1 MPLAGIQPRTLFSAT
16 EIMAEK
22 KTDSGII
29 LIEEEAESTE
39 VELTQSSKSSIIQG
53 DGEVTKE
60 DSGIII
66 VDKETKGAEEDPP
79 QSAETSIIV
88 ASDLLPTSLIIVPLF
103 DRPFFPKMMVPILLS
118 NEELVNNILE
128 SLNDKQKY
136 VGLLFAEETE
146 GEGESF
152 KVQRF
157 AKVGVAG
164 KVMQINRKPDAPAQL
179 LVQCMERFEVVE
191 LSDTSLR
198 RARVRYWYDDPTSN
212 DEEVKAYSISIIS
225 CIKELV
231 QLKPLF
237 REELSLLMGNINLKE
252 PGTLADFSSSMTTS
266 SGEELQKILG
276 TRPLLERAELALILL
291 KKELE
296 ISKIQVQINKRIED
310 RLSTQQRQFF
320 LKEQLKE
327 IKKELG
333 LSKDDKESEE
343 EKFRKRMETL
353 TLTEEAS
360 ERIEE
365 ELEKLR
371 LLEPSS
377 PEFNVT
383 RAYLDW
389 LTVLPWGK
397 TTEDNEDIEQAEEIL
412 QADHYGLEDV
422 KDRILE
428 LISVGMMNGNLSG
441 TIILLVGPPGVGKT
455 SIGQSIARSLNREFY
470 RFSVGGMRDEAEIK
484 GHRRTYIGALP
495 GKFVQ
500 ALKVCKSSNP
510 VLMLDEVDKIGSS
523 FRGDPASALL
533 EVLDPEQNKDFLD
546 HYLDVRFDLSKVL
559 FICTANQLD
568 TIPGPLLDRMEV
580 IRLSGYILEEK
591 LQIARRH
598 LIERQLS
605 SHGLKPEEFQIDDNT
620 LREVIDGYAREA
632 GVRNLEKQLKKMMRK
647 AARQIVTERGKENP
661 KTEVQINKE
670 DLKEYLGKRSFTEEQ
685 AFTEPKVGVV
695 MGLAY
700 TALGGA
706 TLHIEARSI
715 FNKNGGLK
723 QTGQLGDVMKE
734 SAEIAYSYVRSLL
747 QNDPDAKEFFEERMI
762 HLHVPAGA
770 TPKDGPSAG
779 ITMACALTSL
789 IFDTPL
795 KAGLAM
801 TGELTLTG
809 VVLPIG
815 GVKEKTIAAR
825 RANISELIFPAD
837 NQEDFEDLD
846 ESVREGITAHFV
858 KKLEDVLAIG
868 FPNLKWKQR
877 IKKE

>member
-1 MPLAGIQPRTLFSAT
+1 
-16 EIMAEK
+16 MAEK
-22 KTDSGII
+22 KTESGII

-39 VELTQSSKSSIIQG
+39 DESSQSSKSSIIQ
-53 DGEVTKE
+53 DEGEVTKE

-66 VDKETKGAEEDPP
+66 VGKESKSAEENPP

-88 ASDLLPTSLIIVPLF
+88 ASDLLPTSLIIIPLF

-128 SLNDKQKY
+128 SLSDKQKY

-157 AKVGVAG
+157 AKIGVAG

-212 DEEVKAYSISIIS
+212 DEEVKAYSISIIN

-276 TRPLLERAELALILL
+276 TRPLLERAESALILL

-343 EKFRKRMETL
+343 EKFRKRMEAL
-353 TLTEEAS
+353 ILTEEAS

-397 TTEDNEDIEQAEEIL
+397 TTEDNEDIKQAEEIL

-568 TIPGPLLDRMEV
+568 TIPSPLLDRMEV

-647 AARQIVTERGKENP
+647 AARQIVTDRGKENP

-747 QNDPDAKEFFEERMI
+747 QNDPDAKEFFEEKMI

-825 RANISELIFPAD
+825 RAKISELVFPAD

-868 FPNLKWKQR
+868 FPNLKWKQ
-877 IKKE
+877 

>member
-1 MPLAGIQPRTLFSAT
+1 
-16 EIMAEK
+16 MAEK

-29 LIEEEAESTE
+29 LIEKEAESTE
-39 VELTQSSKSSIIQG
+39 DESSQSSKSSIIQD

-60 DSGIII
+60 DIGIII
-66 VDKETKGAEEDPP
+66 VDKERKGAEEDPP

-118 NEELVNNILE
+118 NEELVNNLLE

-152 KVQRF
+152 KVQQF

-191 LSDTSLR
+191 LSNTSLR

-212 DEEVKAYSISIIS
+212 DEEVKAYSISIIN

-276 TRPLLERAELALILL
+276 TRPLLERAESALILL

-343 EKFRKRMETL
+343 EKFRKRMEAL

-500 ALKVCKSSNP
+500 ALKVCKTSNP

-533 EVLDPEQNKDFLD
+533 EVLDPEQNKGFLD

-695 MGLAY
+695 TGLAY

-747 QNDPDAKEFFEERMI
+747 QNDPDAKEFFEARMI

-795 KAGLAM
+795 KTGLAM

-825 RANISELIFPAD
+825 RAKISELIFPAD

-846 ESVREGITAHFV
+846 KSVREGITAHFF

-877 IKKE
+877 IQK

>member
-1 MPLAGIQPRTLFSAT
+1 
-16 EIMAEK
+16 MAEK
-22 KTDSGII
+22 KTESGII

-39 VELTQSSKSSIIQG
+39 DESSQSSKSSIIQ
-53 DGEVTKE
+53 DEGEVTKE

-66 VDKETKGAEEDPP
+66 VGKETKSAEENPP

-88 ASDLLPTSLIIVPLF
+88 ASDLLPTSLIIIPLF

-128 SLNDKQKY
+128 SLSDKQKY

-157 AKVGVAG
+157 AKIGVAG
-164 KVMQINRKPDAPAQL
+164 KVLQINRKPDAPAQL

-212 DEEVKAYSISIIS
+212 DEEVKAYSISIIN

-276 TRPLLERAELALILL
+276 TRPLLERAESALILL

-343 EKFRKRMETL
+343 EKFRKRMEAL
-353 TLTEEAS
+353 ILTEEAS

-510 VLMLDEVDKIGSS
+510 VLMLDEVDMIGSS

-568 TIPGPLLDRMEV
+568 TIPSPLLDRMEV

-647 AARQIVTERGKENP
+647 AARQIVTDRGKENP

-747 QNDPDAKEFFEERMI
+747 QNDPDAKEFFEEKMI

-825 RANISELIFPAD
+825 RAKISELVFPAD

-868 FPNLKWKQR
+868 FPNLKWKQ
-877 IKKE
+877 

>member
-1 MPLAGIQPRTLFSAT
+1 
-16 EIMAEK
+16 MAEK

-29 LIEEEAESTE
+29 LIEKEAESTE
-39 VELTQSSKSSIIQG
+39 DESSQSSKSSIIQD

-60 DSGIII
+60 DIGIII
-66 VDKETKGAEEDPP
+66 VDKERKGAEEDPP

-118 NEELVNNILE
+118 NEELVNNLLE

-152 KVQRF
+152 KVQQF

-191 LSDTSLR
+191 LSNTSLR

-212 DEEVKAYSISIIS
+212 DEEVKAYSISIIN

-276 TRPLLERAELALILL
+276 TRPLLERAESALILL

-343 EKFRKRMETL
+343 EKFRKRMEAL

-500 ALKVCKSSNP
+500 ALKVCKTSNP

-533 EVLDPEQNKDFLD
+533 EVLDPEQNKGFLD

-747 QNDPDAKEFFEERMI
+747 QNDPDAKEFFEARMI

-795 KAGLAM
+795 KTGLAM

-825 RANISELIFPAD
+825 RAKISELIFPAD

-846 ESVREGITAHFV
+846 KSVREGITAHFF

-877 IKKE
+877 IQK

>member
-1 MPLAGIQPRTLFSAT
+1 MPLASIQPRTLFSAT

-191 LSDTSLR
+191 LSETSLR

-212 DEEVKAYSISIIS
+212 DEEVKAYSISIIN

-343 EKFRKRMETL
+343 EKFRKRIEVL

-428 LISVGMMNGNLSG
+428 LISVGMMNGSLSG

-523 FRGDPASALL
+523 FRGDPAAALL

-559 FICTANQLD
+559 FICTANQQD

-670 DLKEYLGKRSFTEEQ
+670 DLKEYLGKRSFTEEK
-685 AFTEPKVGVV
+685 AFPEPKVGVV

-747 QNDPDAKEFFEERMI
+747 QNDPDAKAFFEEKII
-762 HLHVPAGA
+762 HMHVPAGA

-825 RANISELIFPAD
+825 RAKISELVFPAD

-846 ESVREGITAHFV
+846 DSVREGITAHFV

-868 FPNLKWKQR
+868 FPNLKWEQR
-877 IKKE
+877 IKK

>member
-1 MPLAGIQPRTLFSAT
+1 
-16 EIMAEK
+16 MAEK

-118 NEELVNNILE
+118 NEESVNNILE
-128 SLNDKQKY
+128 SLSDKQKY

-191 LSDTSLR
+191 LSETSLR

-343 EKFRKRMETL
+343 EKFRKRIEAL

-495 GKFVQ
+495 GKCVQ

-559 FICTANQLD
+559 FICTANQQD

-825 RANISELIFPAD
+825 RAKISELVFPAD

-868 FPNLKWKQR
+868 FPNLKWKQQ
-877 IKKE
+877 IKK

>member
-1 MPLAGIQPRTLFSAT
+1 M
-16 EIMAEK
+16 
-22 KTDSGII
+22 
-29 LIEEEAESTE
+29 
-39 VELTQSSKSSIIQG
+39 
-53 DGEVTKE
+53 
-60 DSGIII
+60 
-66 VDKETKGAEEDPP
+66 
-79 QSAETSIIV
+79 
-88 ASDLLPTSLIIVPLF
+88 
-103 DRPFFPKMMVPILLS
+103 
-118 NEELVNNILE
+118 
-128 SLNDKQKY
+128 
-136 VGLLFAEETE
+136 
-146 GEGESF
+146 
-152 KVQRF
+152 
-157 AKVGVAG
+157 
-164 KVMQINRKPDAPAQL
+164 
-179 LVQCMERFEVVE
+179 
-191 LSDTSLR
+191 
-198 RARVRYWYDDPTSN
+198 
-212 DEEVKAYSISIIS
+212 
-225 CIKELV
+225 
-231 QLKPLF
+231 
-237 REELSLLMGNINLKE
+237 
-252 PGTLADFSSSMTTS
+252 
-266 SGEELQKILG
+266 
-276 TRPLLERAELALILL
+276 
-291 KKELE
+291 
-296 ISKIQVQINKRIED
+296 
-310 RLSTQQRQFF
+310 
-320 LKEQLKE
+320 
-327 IKKELG
+327 G

-343 EKFRKRMETL
+343 EKFRKRIEVL

-510 VLMLDEVDKIGSS
+510 VLMLDEVDKIGIS

-559 FICTANQLD
+559 FICTANQQD

-747 QNDPDAKEFFEERMI
+747 QNDPDAKEFFEEKMI

-825 RANISELIFPAD
+825 RAKISELVFPAD

-868 FPNLKWKQR
+868 FPNLKWKQQ
-877 IKKE
+877 IKK

>member
-1 MPLAGIQPRTLFSAT
+1 
-16 EIMAEK
+16 MAEK
-22 KTDSGII
+22 KTESGII

-39 VELTQSSKSSIIQG
+39 DESSQSSKSSIIQ
-53 DGEVTKE
+53 DEGEVTKE

-66 VDKETKGAEEDPP
+66 VGKETKSAEENPP

-88 ASDLLPTSLIIVPLF
+88 ASDILPTSLIIIPLF

-128 SLNDKQKY
+128 SLSDKQKY

-157 AKVGVAG
+157 AKIGVAG
-164 KVMQINRKPDAPAQL
+164 KVLQINRKPDAPAQL

-212 DEEVKAYSISIIS
+212 DEEVKAYSISIIN

-276 TRPLLERAELALILL
+276 TRPLLERAESALILL

-343 EKFRKRMETL
+343 EKFRKRMEAL
-353 TLTEEAS
+353 ILTEEAS

-568 TIPGPLLDRMEV
+568 TIPSPLLDRMEV

-647 AARQIVTERGKENP
+647 AARQIVTDRGKENP

-747 QNDPDAKEFFEERMI
+747 QNDPDAKEFFEEKMI

-825 RANISELIFPAD
+825 RAKISELVFPAD

-868 FPNLKWKQR
+868 FPNLKWKQ
-877 IKKE
+877 

>member
-1 MPLAGIQPRTLFSAT
+1 
-16 EIMAEK
+16 MAEK

-29 LIEEEAESTE
+29 LIEEEAEATE
-39 VELTQSSKSSIIQG
+39 VELAQSSESSIIQG

-191 LSDTSLR
+191 LSETSLR

-333 LSKDDKESEE
+333 PSKDDKESEE
-343 EKFRKRMETL
+343 EKFRKRIEAL

-495 GKFVQ
+495 GKFIQ

-670 DLKEYLGKRSFTEEQ
+670 DLREYLGKRSFTEEQ

-747 QNDPDAKEFFEERMI
+747 QNDPDAKEFFEEKMI

-825 RANISELIFPAD
+825 RAK
-837 NQEDFEDLD
+837 NQRVSF
-846 ESVREGITAHFV
+846 SS
-858 KKLEDVLAIG
+858 
-868 FPNLKWKQR
+868 
-877 IKKE
+877 

>member
-1 MPLAGIQPRTLFSAT
+1 
-16 EIMAEK
+16 MAEK

-29 LIEEEAESTE
+29 LIEEEAEATE
-39 VELTQSSKSSIIQG
+39 VESAQSSKSSIIQD

-191 LSDTSLR
+191 LSETSLR

-343 EKFRKRMETL
+343 EKFRKRIEAL

-747 QNDPDAKEFFEERMI
+747 QNDPDAKEFFEEKMI

-815 GVKEKTIAAR
+815 ELKKKPLPPEEQKSASWFFQLIIKRTLKILMTVFVKESQLTSSKSWR
-825 RANISELIFPAD
+825 MF
-837 NQEDFEDLD
+837 
-846 ESVREGITAHFV
+846 
-858 KKLEDVLAIG
+858 
-868 FPNLKWKQR
+868 
-877 IKKE
+877 

>member
-1 MPLAGIQPRTLFSAT
+1 MPLASIQLRTLFSAT

-29 LIEEEAESTE
+29 LIEKEAESTE
-39 VELTQSSKSSIIQG
+39 VESSKSSKSSIIRD

-88 ASDLLPTSLIIVPLF
+88 ASDILPTSLIIVPLF

-118 NEELVNNILE
+118 NEESVNNILE
-128 SLNDKQKY
+128 SLSDKQKY

-343 EKFRKRMETL
+343 EKFRKRIEVL

-455 SIGQSIARSLNREFY
+455 SIGQSIARSLNRKFY

-747 QNDPDAKEFFEERMI
+747 QNNPDAKEFFEERMI

-825 RANISELIFPAD
+825 RAKISELVFPAD

-877 IKKE
+877 IKK

>member
-1 MPLAGIQPRTLFSAT
+1 
-16 EIMAEK
+16 MAEK
-22 KTDSGII
+22 KTESGII

-39 VELTQSSKSSIIQG
+39 DESSQSSKSSIIQ
-53 DGEVTKE
+53 DEGEVTKE

-66 VDKETKGAEEDPP
+66 VGKETKSAEENPP

-88 ASDLLPTSLIIVPLF
+88 ASDLLPTSLIIIPLF

-128 SLNDKQKY
+128 SLSDKQKY

-157 AKVGVAG
+157 AKIGVAG
-164 KVMQINRKPDAPAQL
+164 KVLQINRKPDAPAQL

-212 DEEVKAYSISIIS
+212 DEEVKAYSISIIN

-276 TRPLLERAELALILL
+276 TRPLLERAESALILL

-343 EKFRKRMETL
+343 EKFRKRMEAL
-353 TLTEEAS
+353 ILTEEAS

-389 LTVLPWGK
+389 LTVLPWGN

-568 TIPGPLLDRMEV
+568 TIPSPLLDRMEV

-747 QNDPDAKEFFEERMI
+747 QNDPDAKEFFEEKMI

-825 RANISELIFPAD
+825 RAKISELVFPAD

-868 FPNLKWKQR
+868 FPNLKWKQ
-877 IKKE
+877 

>member
-1 MPLAGIQPRTLFSAT
+1 
-16 EIMAEK
+16 MAEK

-29 LIEEEAESTE
+29 LIEEEDEATE
-39 VELTQSSKSSIIQG
+39 VESAQSSKSSIIQD

-79 QSAETSIIV
+79 QSVETSIIV

-191 LSDTSLR
+191 LSETSLR

-343 EKFRKRMETL
+343 EKFRKRIEVL

-428 LISVGMMNGNLSG
+428 LISVGMMNGSLSG

-647 AARQIVTERGKENP
+647 ATRQIVTELGKENP

-809 VVLPIG
+809 VILPIG

-825 RANISELIFPAD
+825 RAKISELVFPAY

-877 IKKE
+877 IKK

>member
-1 MPLAGIQPRTLFSAT
+1 
-16 EIMAEK
+16 
-22 KTDSGII
+22 
-29 LIEEEAESTE
+29 
-39 VELTQSSKSSIIQG
+39 
-53 DGEVTKE
+53 
-60 DSGIII
+60 
-66 VDKETKGAEEDPP
+66 
-79 QSAETSIIV
+79 
-88 ASDLLPTSLIIVPLF
+88 
-103 DRPFFPKMMVPILLS
+103 MMVPILLS

-128 SLNDKQKY
+128 SLSDKQKY

-157 AKVGVAG
+157 AKIGVAG
-164 KVMQINRKPDAPAQL
+164 KVLQINRKPDAPAQL

-212 DEEVKAYSISIIS
+212 DEEVKAYSISIIN

-276 TRPLLERAELALILL
+276 TRPLLERAESALILL

-343 EKFRKRMETL
+343 EKFRKRMEAL
-353 TLTEEAS
+353 ILTEEAS

-500 ALKVCKSSNP
+500 ALKVCKTSNP

-670 DLKEYLGKRSFTEEQ
+670 DLKDYLGKRSFTEEQ

-747 QNDPDAKEFFEERMI
+747 QNDPDAKEFFEARMI

-795 KAGLAM
+795 KTGLAM

-825 RANISELIFPAD
+825 RAKISELIFPAD

-846 ESVREGITAHFV
+846 KSVREGITAHFV

-877 IKKE
+877 IQK

>member
-1 MPLAGIQPRTLFSAT
+1 
-16 EIMAEK
+16 MAEK
-22 KTDSGII
+22 KTESGII

-39 VELTQSSKSSIIQG
+39 DESSQSSKSSIIQ
-53 DGEVTKE
+53 DEGEATKE

-66 VDKETKGAEEDPP
+66 VDKETKSAEENPP

-88 ASDLLPTSLIIVPLF
+88 ASDLLPTSLIIIPLF

-128 SLNDKQKY
+128 SLSDKQKY

-157 AKVGVAG
+157 AKIGVAG
-164 KVMQINRKPDAPAQL
+164 KVLQINRKPDAPAQL

-212 DEEVKAYSISIIS
+212 DEEVKAYSISIIN

-276 TRPLLERAELALILL
+276 TRPLLERAESALILL

-343 EKFRKRMETL
+343 EKFRKRMEAL
-353 TLTEEAS
+353 ILTEEAS

-568 TIPGPLLDRMEV
+568 TIPSPLLDRMEV

-647 AARQIVTERGKENP
+647 AARQIVTDRGKENP

-747 QNDPDAKEFFEERMI
+747 QNDPDAKEFFEEKMI

-825 RANISELIFPAD
+825 RAKISELVFPAD

-868 FPNLKWKQR
+868 FPNLKWKQ
-877 IKKE
+877 

>member
-1 MPLAGIQPRTLFSAT
+1 
-16 EIMAEK
+16 MAEK
-22 KTDSGII
+22 KTESGII

-39 VELTQSSKSSIIQG
+39 DESSQSSKSSIIQ
-53 DGEVTKE
+53 DEGEATKE

-66 VDKETKGAEEDPP
+66 VGKETKSAEENPP

-88 ASDLLPTSLIIVPLF
+88 ASDLLPTSLIIIPLF

-128 SLNDKQKY
+128 SLSDKQKY

-157 AKVGVAG
+157 AKIGVAG
-164 KVMQINRKPDAPAQL
+164 KVLQINRKPDAPAQL

-212 DEEVKAYSISIIS
+212 DEEVKAYSISIIN

-276 TRPLLERAELALILL
+276 TRPLLERAESALILL

-343 EKFRKRMETL
+343 EKFRKRMEAL
-353 TLTEEAS
+353 ILTEEAS

-389 LTVLPWGK
+389 LTVLPWGN

-568 TIPGPLLDRMEV
+568 TIPSPLLDRMEV

-647 AARQIVTERGKENP
+647 AARQIVTDRGKENP

-747 QNDPDAKEFFEERMI
+747 QNDPDAKEFFEEKMI

-825 RANISELIFPAD
+825 RAKISELVFPAD

-868 FPNLKWKQR
+868 FPNLKWKQ
-877 IKKE
+877 

>member
-1 MPLAGIQPRTLFSAT
+1 MPLASIQPRTLFSAT

-39 VELTQSSKSSIIQG
+39 VESPQSSESSVIQD

-191 LSDTSLR
+191 LSETSLR

-343 EKFRKRMETL
+343 EKFRKRIEAL

-559 FICTANQLD
+559 FICTANQQD

-747 QNDPDAKEFFEERMI
+747 QNDPDAKEFFEEKMI

-825 RANISELIFPAD
+825 RAKISELVFPAD

-846 ESVREGITAHFV
+846 DSVREGITAHFV

-868 FPNLKWKQR
+868 FPNLKWKQQ
-877 IKKE
+877 IKK

>member
-1 MPLAGIQPRTLFSAT
+1 
-16 EIMAEK
+16 MAEK
-22 KTDSGII
+22 KTESGII

-39 VELTQSSKSSIIQG
+39 DESSQSSKSSIIQ
-53 DGEVTKE
+53 DEGEVTKE

-66 VDKETKGAEEDPP
+66 VGKETKSAEENPP

-88 ASDLLPTSLIIVPLF
+88 ASDLLPTSLIIIPLF

-128 SLNDKQKY
+128 SLSDKQKY

-157 AKVGVAG
+157 AKIGVAG
-164 KVMQINRKPDAPAQL
+164 KVLQINRKPDAPAQL

-212 DEEVKAYSISIIS
+212 DEEVKAYSISIIN

-276 TRPLLERAELALILL
+276 TRPLLERAESALILL

-343 EKFRKRMETL
+343 EKFRKRMEAL
-353 TLTEEAS
+353 ILTEEAS

-500 ALKVCKSSNP
+500 ALKVCKTSNP

-647 AARQIVTERGKENP
+647 AARQIVTDRGKENP

-747 QNDPDAKEFFEERMI
+747 QNDPDAKEFFEEKMI

-825 RANISELIFPAD
+825 RAKISELVFPAD

-868 FPNLKWKQR
+868 FPNLKWKQ
-877 IKKE
+877 

>member
-1 MPLAGIQPRTLFSAT
+1 MPLASIQLRTLFSAT

-39 VELTQSSKSSIIQG
+39 VESAQSSKSSIIQD

-66 VDKETKGAEEDPP
+66 VDKETKSAEEDPP

-191 LSDTSLR
+191 LSETSLR

-343 EKFRKRMETL
+343 EKFRKRIEVL

-510 VLMLDEVDKIGSS
+510 VLMLDEVDKVGSS

-747 QNDPDAKEFFEERMI
+747 QNDPDAKEFFEEKMI

-825 RANISELIFPAD
+825 RANIRELIFPAD

-877 IKKE
+877 IKK

>member
-1 MPLAGIQPRTLFSAT
+1 
-16 EIMAEK
+16 MAEK

-29 LIEEEAESTE
+29 LIEEEAEATE
-39 VELTQSSKSSIIQG
+39 VESAQSSKSSIIQ
-53 DGEVTKE
+53 DAGEVTKE

-79 QSAETSIIV
+79 QSSETSIIV

-333 LSKDDKESEE
+333 LSKDDKESED
-343 EKFRKRMETL
+343 EKFRKRIEAL

-747 QNDPDAKEFFEERMI
+747 QNDPDAKEFFEEKMI

-779 ITMACALTSL
+779 ITMACALASL

-825 RANISELIFPAD
+825 RAKISELIFPAD

-877 IKKE
+877 IKK

>member
-1 MPLAGIQPRTLFSAT
+1 
-16 EIMAEK
+16 MAEK
-22 KTDSGII
+22 KTESGII

-39 VELTQSSKSSIIQG
+39 DESSQSSKSSIIQ
-53 DGEVTKE
+53 DKGEVTKE

-66 VDKETKGAEEDPP
+66 VGKETKSAEENPP

-88 ASDLLPTSLIIVPLF
+88 ASDLLPTSLIIIPLF

-128 SLNDKQKY
+128 SLSDKQKY

-157 AKVGVAG
+157 AKIGVAG
-164 KVMQINRKPDAPAQL
+164 KVLQINRKPDAPAQL

-212 DEEVKAYSISIIS
+212 DEEVKAYSISIIN

-276 TRPLLERAELALILL
+276 TRPLLERAESALILL

-343 EKFRKRMETL
+343 EKFRKRMEAL
-353 TLTEEAS
+353 ILTEEAS

-568 TIPGPLLDRMEV
+568 TIPSPLLDRMEV

-647 AARQIVTERGKENP
+647 AARQIVTDRGKENP

-747 QNDPDAKEFFEERMI
+747 QNDPDAKEFFEEKMI

-825 RANISELIFPAD
+825 RAKISELVFPAD

-868 FPNLKWKQR
+868 FPNLKWKQ
-877 IKKE
+877 

>member
-1 MPLAGIQPRTLFSAT
+1 
-16 EIMAEK
+16 MAEK
-22 KTDSGII
+22 KTESGII

-39 VELTQSSKSSIIQG
+39 DESSQSSKSSIIQ
-53 DGEVTKE
+53 DEGEVTKE

-66 VDKETKGAEEDPP
+66 VGKETKSAEENPP

-88 ASDLLPTSLIIVPLF
+88 ASDLLPTSLIIIPLF

-128 SLNDKQKY
+128 SLSDKQKY

-157 AKVGVAG
+157 AKIGVAG
-164 KVMQINRKPDAPAQL
+164 KVLQINRKPDAPAQL

-212 DEEVKAYSISIIS
+212 DEEVKAYSISIIN

-276 TRPLLERAELALILL
+276 TRPLLERAESALILL

-343 EKFRKRMETL
+343 EKFRKRMEAL
-353 TLTEEAS
+353 ILTEEAS

-568 TIPGPLLDRMEV
+568 TIPSPLLDRMEV

-647 AARQIVTERGKENP
+647 AARQIVTDRGKENP

-747 QNDPDAKEFFEERMI
+747 QNDPDAKEFFEEKMI

-795 KAGLAM
+795 KTGLAM

-825 RANISELIFPAD
+825 RAKISELIFPAD

-846 ESVREGITAHFV
+846 KSVREGITAHFV

-877 IKKE
+877 IQK

>member
-1 MPLAGIQPRTLFSAT
+1 
-16 EIMAEK
+16 MAEK
-22 KTDSGII
+22 KTESGII

-39 VELTQSSKSSIIQG
+39 DESSQSSKSSIIQ
-53 DGEVTKE
+53 DEGEVTKE

-66 VDKETKGAEEDPP
+66 VGKETKSAEENPP

-88 ASDLLPTSLIIVPLF
+88 ASDLLPTSLIIIPLF

-128 SLNDKQKY
+128 SLSDKQKY

-157 AKVGVAG
+157 AKIGVAG
-164 KVMQINRKPDAPAQL
+164 KVLQINRKPDAPAQL

-212 DEEVKAYSISIIS
+212 DEEVKAYSISIIN

-276 TRPLLERAELALILL
+276 TRPLLERAESALILL

-343 EKFRKRMETL
+343 EKFRKRMEAL
-353 TLTEEAS
+353 ILTEEAS

-389 LTVLPWGK
+389 LTVLPWGN

-568 TIPGPLLDRMEV
+568 TIPSPLLDRMEV

-647 AARQIVTERGKENP
+647 AARQIVTDRGKENP

-747 QNDPDAKEFFEERMI
+747 QNDPDAKEFFEEKMI

-825 RANISELIFPAD
+825 RAKISELVFPAD

-868 FPNLKWKQR
+868 FPNLKWKQ
-877 IKKE
+877 

>member
-1 MPLAGIQPRTLFSAT
+1 
-16 EIMAEK
+16 MAEK

-29 LIEEEAESTE
+29 LIEEEAGSTE
-39 VELTQSSKSSIIQG
+39 DESPQSSKSSIIQD
-53 DGEVTKE
+53 DGEATKE

-66 VDKETKGAEEDPP
+66 VGKESKSTEEDPP

-88 ASDLLPTSLIIVPLF
+88 ASDLLPTSLIIIPLF

-128 SLNDKQKY
+128 SLSDKQKY

-157 AKVGVAG
+157 AKIGVAG
-164 KVMQINRKPDAPAQL
+164 KVMQINRKPDVPAQL

-212 DEEVKAYSISIIS
+212 DEEVKAYSISIIN

-276 TRPLLERAELALILL
+276 TRPLLERAESALILL

-343 EKFRKRMETL
+343 EKFRKRMEAL

-591 LQIARRH
+591 LQIARQH

-747 QNDPDAKEFFEERMI
+747 QNDPDAKEFFEARMI

-825 RANISELIFPAD
+825 RAKISELIFPAD

-877 IKKE
+877 IQK

>member
-1 MPLAGIQPRTLFSAT
+1 MPLASIQPRTLFSAT

-29 LIEEEAESTE
+29 LIEEEDEATE
-39 VELTQSSKSSIIQG
+39 VESAQSSKSSIIQD

-212 DEEVKAYSISIIS
+212 DEEVKAYSISIIN

-343 EKFRKRMETL
+343 EKFRKRIEVL

-559 FICTANQLD
+559 FICTANQQD

-734 SAEIAYSYVRSLL
+734 SAEIAYSYVRSLQ
-747 QNDPDAKEFFEERMI
+747 QNDPDAKEFFEEKMI

-825 RANISELIFPAD
+825 RAKISELVFPAD

-846 ESVREGITAHFV
+846 DSVREGITAYFV

-877 IKKE
+877 IKK

>member
-1 MPLAGIQPRTLFSAT
+1 
-16 EIMAEK
+16 MAEK
-22 KTDSGII
+22 KTESGII

-39 VELTQSSKSSIIQG
+39 DESSQSSKSSIIQ
-53 DGEVTKE
+53 DEGEATKE

-66 VDKETKGAEEDPP
+66 VGKETKSAEENPP

-88 ASDLLPTSLIIVPLF
+88 ASDILPTSLIIIPLF

-128 SLNDKQKY
+128 SLSDKQKY

-157 AKVGVAG
+157 AKIGVAG
-164 KVMQINRKPDAPAQL
+164 KVLQINRKPDAPAQL

-212 DEEVKAYSISIIS
+212 DEEVKAYSISIIN

-276 TRPLLERAELALILL
+276 TRPLLERAESALILL

-343 EKFRKRMETL
+343 EKFRKRMEAL
-353 TLTEEAS
+353 ILTEEAS

-568 TIPGPLLDRMEV
+568 TIPSPLLDRMEV

-647 AARQIVTERGKENP
+647 AARQIVTDRGKENP

-747 QNDPDAKEFFEERMI
+747 QNDPDAKEFFEEKMI

-825 RANISELIFPAD
+825 RAKISELVFPAD

-868 FPNLKWKQR
+868 FPNLKWKQ
-877 IKKE
+877 

>member
-1 MPLAGIQPRTLFSAT
+1 
-16 EIMAEK
+16 MAEK
-22 KTDSGII
+22 KTESGII

-39 VELTQSSKSSIIQG
+39 DESSQSSKSSIIQ
-53 DGEVTKE
+53 DKGEVTKE

-66 VDKETKGAEEDPP
+66 VGKETKSAEENPP

-88 ASDLLPTSLIIVPLF
+88 ASDILPTSLIIIPLF

-128 SLNDKQKY
+128 SLSDKQKY

-157 AKVGVAG
+157 AKIGVAG
-164 KVMQINRKPDAPAQL
+164 KVLQINRKPDAPAQL

-212 DEEVKAYSISIIS
+212 DEEVKAYSISIIN

-276 TRPLLERAELALILL
+276 TRPLLERAESALILL

-343 EKFRKRMETL
+343 EKFRKRMEAL
-353 TLTEEAS
+353 ILTEEAS

-568 TIPGPLLDRMEV
+568 TIPSPLLDRMEV

-647 AARQIVTERGKENP
+647 AARQIVTDRGKENP

-747 QNDPDAKEFFEERMI
+747 QNDPDAKEFFEEKMI

-825 RANISELIFPAD
+825 RAKISELVFPAD

-868 FPNLKWKQR
+868 FPNLKWKQ
-877 IKKE
+877 

>member
-1 MPLAGIQPRTLFSAT
+1 
-16 EIMAEK
+16 MAEK

-29 LIEEEAESTE
+29 LIEEEAEATE
-39 VELTQSSKSSIIQG
+39 VESAPSSKSSIIQD

-191 LSDTSLR
+191 LSETSLR

-343 EKFRKRMETL
+343 EKFRKRIEAL

-779 ITMACALTSL
+779 ITMACALASL

-825 RANISELIFPAD
+825 RAKISELVFPAD

-846 ESVREGITAHFV
+846 DSVREGITAHFV

-868 FPNLKWKQR
+868 FPNLKWKQQ
-877 IKKE
+877 IKK

>member
-1 MPLAGIQPRTLFSAT
+1 
-16 EIMAEK
+16 MAEK

-29 LIEEEAESTE
+29 LIEEEAEATE
-39 VELTQSSKSSIIQG
+39 VESAQSSKSSIIQD

-191 LSDTSLR
+191 LSETSLR

-343 EKFRKRMETL
+343 EKFRKRIEAL

-825 RANISELIFPAD
+825 RAKISELVFPAD

-846 ESVREGITAHFV
+846 DSVREGITAHFV

-877 IKKE
+877 IKK

>member
-1 MPLAGIQPRTLFSAT
+1 
-16 EIMAEK
+16 MAEK

-29 LIEEEAESTE
+29 LIEKEAESTE
-39 VELTQSSKSSIIQG
+39 DESSQSSKSSIIQD

-60 DSGIII
+60 DIGIII
-66 VDKETKGAEEDPP
+66 VDKERKGAEEDPP

-118 NEELVNNILE
+118 NEELVNNLLE

-152 KVQRF
+152 KVQQF

-191 LSDTSLR
+191 LSNTSLR

-212 DEEVKAYSISIIS
+212 DEEVKAYSISIIN

-237 REELSLLMGNINLKE
+237 REELSLLMGNINLKA

-276 TRPLLERAELALILL
+276 TRPLLERAESALILL

-343 EKFRKRMETL
+343 EKFRKRMEAL

-500 ALKVCKSSNP
+500 ALKVCKTSNP

-533 EVLDPEQNKDFLD
+533 EVLDPEQNKGFLD

-695 MGLAY
+695 TGLAY

-747 QNDPDAKEFFEERMI
+747 QNDPDAKEFFEARMI

-795 KAGLAM
+795 KTGLAM

-825 RANISELIFPAD
+825 RAKISELIFPAD

-846 ESVREGITAHFV
+846 KSVREGITAHFF

-877 IKKE
+877 IQK

>member
-1 MPLAGIQPRTLFSAT
+1 
-16 EIMAEK
+16 MAEK
-22 KTDSGII
+22 KTESSII
-29 LIEEEAESTE
+29 LIEEEAESTADE
-39 VELTQSSKSSIIQG
+39 SSQSSKSPIVQ
-53 DGEVTKE
+53 DNGELTKG

-66 VDKETKGAEEDPP
+66 VSEETKTAEEDPP
-79 QSAETSIIV
+79 QASETSIIV
-88 ASDLLPTSLIIVPLF
+88 ASDLLPTSLIIIPLF

-118 NEELVNNILE
+118 NEDLVNNILE
-128 SLNDKQKY
+128 SLSDKQKY

-157 AKVGVAG
+157 AKIGVAG
-164 KVMQINRKPDAPAQL
+164 KVMQVNRKPDAPAQL
-179 LVQCMERFEVVE
+179 LIQCMERFEVVE

-212 DEEVKAYSISIIS
+212 DEEVKAYSISIIN

-276 TRPLLERAELALILL
+276 TRSLLERVELALILL

-343 EKFRKRMETL
+343 EKFHKRMEAL
-353 TLTEEAS
+353 TLSEEVS

-397 TTEDNEDIEQAEEIL
+397 TTEDNENIEQAEEIL

-428 LISVGMMNGNLSG
+428 LIAVGMMNGNLSG

-455 SIGQSIARSLNREFY
+455 SIGQSIARCLNREFY

-500 ALKVCKSSNP
+500 ALKVCKTSNP

-533 EVLDPEQNKDFLD
+533 EVLDPEQNKGFLD

-591 LQIARRH
+591 LQIARQH
-598 LIERQLS
+598 LINRQLS
-605 SHGLKPEEFQIDDNT
+605 SHGLKPEEFQINDDT

-647 AARQIVTERGKENP
+647 AARQIVTERDKENP
-661 KTEVQINKE
+661 KTEIQINKE
-670 DLKEYLGKRSFTEEQ
+670 DLKEYLGKRSFKEEQ

-700 TALGGA
+700 TSLGGA
-706 TLHIEARSI
+706 TLHIEARSL
-715 FNKNGGLK
+715 FKKNGGLK

-747 QNDPDAKEFFEERMI
+747 QNDLDAKEFFAERMI

-779 ITMACALTSL
+779 ITMACALASL

-795 KAGLAM
+795 QAGLAM
-801 TGELTLTG
+801 TGEITLTG

-825 RANISELIFPAD
+825 RAKIRELIFPAD

-846 ESVREGITAHFV
+846 ESVRQGITAHFA

-877 IKKE
+877 IQK

>member
-1 MPLAGIQPRTLFSAT
+1 MPLASIQPRTLFSAT

-39 VELTQSSKSSIIQG
+39 VESSQSSKSSIIQD
-53 DGEVTKE
+53 DGEATRE

-66 VDKETKGAEEDPP
+66 VDKETKSAEEDPP

-212 DEEVKAYSISIIS
+212 DEEVKAYSISIIN

-343 EKFRKRMETL
+343 EKFRKRMEAL

-825 RANISELIFPAD
+825 RAKISELVFPAD

-846 ESVREGITAHFV
+846 DSVREGITAHFV
-858 KKLEDVLAIG
+858 KKLEDVISIG

-877 IKKE
+877 IKK

>member
-1 MPLAGIQPRTLFSAT
+1 
-16 EIMAEK
+16 MAEK
-22 KTDSGII
+22 KTESSII
-29 LIEEEAESTE
+29 LIEEEAESTADE
-39 VELTQSSKSSIIQG
+39 SSQSSKSSIVQ
-53 DGEVTKE
+53 DNGELTE
-60 DSGIII
+60 GDSGIII
-66 VDKETKGAEEDPP
+66 VGEETKTIEENAP
-79 QSAETSIIV
+79 QSSETSIIV
-88 ASDLLPTSLIIVPLF
+88 ASDLLPTSLIIIPLF

-128 SLNDKQKY
+128 SLSDKQKY

-157 AKVGVAG
+157 AKIGVAG
-164 KVMQINRKPDAPAQL
+164 KVMQVNRKPDAPAQL
-179 LVQCMERFEVVE
+179 LIQCMERFEVVE

-212 DEEVKAYSISIIS
+212 DEEVKAYSISIIN

-276 TRPLLERAELALILL
+276 TRPLVERAELALILL

-343 EKFRKRMETL
+343 EKFRKRMEAL
-353 TLTEEAS
+353 TFTEEVS

-389 LTVLPWGK
+389 LTILPWGK
-397 TTEDNEDIEQAEEIL
+397 KTEDNEDIEQAEQIL
-412 QADHYGLEDV
+412 HADHYGLDDV

-428 LISVGMMNGNLSG
+428 LIAVGIMNGNLSG

-455 SIGQSIARSLNREFY
+455 SIGQSIARSLNRKFY

-500 ALKVCKSSNP
+500 ALKVCKTSNP

-546 HYLDVRFDLSKVL
+546 HYLDVRFDLSKIL

-591 LQIARRH
+591 LQIARQH
-598 LIERQLS
+598 LINRQLS
-605 SHGLKPEEFQIDDNT
+605 SHGLKPEEFQIGDDT

-647 AARQIVTERGKENP
+647 AARQIITWRGKEHP

-706 TLHIEARSI
+706 TLHIEARSL

-747 QNDPDAKEFFEERMI
+747 QNDPDAKEFFEERII

-779 ITMACALTSL
+779 ITMACAVLSL
-789 IFDTPL
+789 IFNTPL
-795 KAGLAM
+795 QKSLAL

-825 RANISELIFPAD
+825 RAKIRELIFPAD

-846 ESVREGITAHFV
+846 ESVRQGITAHFV
-858 KKLEDVLAIG
+858 KKLEDVLEIG
-868 FPNLKWKQR
+868 FPNLKWKKR
-877 IKKE
+877 IQK

>member
-1 MPLAGIQPRTLFSAT
+1 
-16 EIMAEK
+16 MAEK
-22 KTDSGII
+22 KTESGII

-39 VELTQSSKSSIIQG
+39 DESSQSSKSSIIQ
-53 DGEVTKE
+53 DEGEVTKE

-66 VDKETKGAEEDPP
+66 VGKETKSAEENPP

-88 ASDLLPTSLIIVPLF
+88 ASDLLPTSLIIIPLF

-128 SLNDKQKY
+128 SLSDKQKY

-157 AKVGVAG
+157 AKIGVAG
-164 KVMQINRKPDAPAQL
+164 KVLQINRKPDAPAQL

-212 DEEVKAYSISIIS
+212 DEEVKAYSISIIN

-276 TRPLLERAELALILL
+276 TRPLLERAESALILL

-343 EKFRKRMETL
+343 EKFRKRMEAL
-353 TLTEEAS
+353 ILTEEAS

-568 TIPGPLLDRMEV
+568 TIPSPLLDRMEV

-647 AARQIVTERGKENP
+647 AARQIVTDRGKENP

-747 QNDPDAKEFFEERMI
+747 QNDPDAKEFFEEKMI

-825 RANISELIFPAD
+825 RA
-837 NQEDFEDLD
+837 
-846 ESVREGITAHFV
+846 
-858 KKLEDVLAIG
+858 K
-868 FPNLKWKQR
+868 
-877 IKKE
+877 